1 MTLDRASQLGYLT
14 FALTL
19 AADQMTKFAILEVA
33 DDRAWSVTVTGFF
46 NLVLVFNKGV
56 SFGLFGGAGLPY
68 QHLILSGIAIVV
80 GLVLLNW
87 LRQDLGQRLS
97 LAYALIAGGAIGNAI
112 DRLRIGAVAWTRGHA
127 PSKLGRVVGNRGVGE
142 RQLAAIDGELPR
154 PAAADPGVRPL
165 HLRQRARELRHHAK
179 ESA

>member
-112 DRLRIGAVAWTRGHA
+112 DRLRIGAVVDFLDLHYAGQHWPAFNVADSAIVIGVLLVIA
-127 PSKLGRVVGNRGVGE
+127 DALFGSGEKSKKDVDV
-142 RQLAAIDGELPR
+142 
-154 PAAADPGVRPL
+154 
-165 HLRQRARELRHHAK
+165 
-179 ESA
+179 